1 MLKLSR
7 LDTAGPDFE
16 RRLADLLAFENTQDA
31 SVDRVAGEI
40 LADVKQRGDS
50 AVLDYTRRFDR
61 LDVGSMAALELSQ
74 TDVQRALGQLP
85 DAQRDA
91 LVHAAGR
98 IRSYHESGQAS
109 HSLFGRHGR
118 TRGQGRQ
125 FRRAA
130 RCRRSGRDCAPIR

>member
-1 MLKLSR
+1 MQWNPHPPMLKLSR

-31 SVDRVAGEI
+31 SVDRVVAEI

-85 DAQRDA
+85 DVQRDA

-98 IRSYHESGQAS
+98 IRSYHE
-109 HSLFGRHGR
+109 
-118 TRGQGRQ
+118 RQ
-125 FRRAA
+125 L
-130 RCRRSGRDCAPIR
+130 S